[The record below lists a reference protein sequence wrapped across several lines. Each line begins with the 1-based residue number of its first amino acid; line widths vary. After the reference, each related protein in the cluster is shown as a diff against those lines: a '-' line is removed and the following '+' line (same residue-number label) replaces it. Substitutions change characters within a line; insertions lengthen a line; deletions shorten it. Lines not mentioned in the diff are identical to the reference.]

1 MIFGMR
7 YSPASSLSVSQR
19 MVSAVFMAEFQ
30 LMLAMNRK
38 STSIGAGSAAQAL
51 RMTVCS
57 MPCTASG

>member
-7 YSPASSLSVSQR
+7 YSPSAPLSVSQC

-30 LMLAMNRK
+30 LMFAMNRN
-38 STSIGAGSAAQAL
+38 STSTGLGSAAQAL